1 MDTIQNGDP
10 NTLGKRLWHEEDS
23 PWKAQKIFQVLERN
37 DVRPSTVGEIGCG
50 AGGVLYNLAS
60 YYNENV
66 EFYGYETS
74 KEGFE
79 LSKIKESKNI
89 HYFNED
95 LLKVDRYYDVV
106 MAINV
111 FTHVRDYLGFLSKLR
126 TKGEYK
132 VFHIPLQVTLYYVMR
147 SRYFQKKE
155 YIRSHYHHFNKE
167 TALGT
172 LKGTGYEIIDYFYT
186 AASLDLPNRG
196 QKENLWNL
204 PRKLLYAID
213 KDFAAKTI
221 GGFSLMVLTK

>member
-1 MDTIQNGDP
+1 MDTIGNSDP
-10 NTLGKRLWHEEDS
+10 NELGKRLWHEEDS
-23 PWKAQKIFQVLERN
+23 PWKAQKIYQILEKN
-37 DVRPSTVGEIGCG
+37 KIIFGSVAEIGCG
-50 AGGVLYNLAS
+50 AGGVLHNLAN
-60 YYNENV
+60 YCDENIK
-66 EFYGYETS
+66 FYGYETS
-74 KEGFE
+74 REGYE
-79 LSKIKESKNI
+79 LSKIKEQKNI

-95 LLKVDRYYDVV
+95 FLKVDRYFDVV

-132 VFHIPLQVTLYYVMR
+132 VFHIPLQVTLYYVLR
-147 SRYFQKKE
+147 SRYFQNKE

-186 AASLDLPNRG
+186 AASLELPNRG
-196 QKENLWNL
+196 QKENLWSL

-221 GGFSLMVLTK
+221 GGFSLIVLTK